1 MIMDSFLEELKED
14 YESWL
19 WRILQF
25 YSNKELIKLTKNPNS
40 LLENFPEASYYDD
53 YTWYD
58 VETYKEE
65 LLKLTK
71 NILNDKLKEK
81 GISL

>member
-1 MIMDSFLEELKED
+1 MVYDLLED

-19 WRILQF
+19 WRTLQF
-25 YSNKELIKLTKNPNS
+25 YSDKELIKLTKNPNS
-40 LLENFPEASYYDD
+40 LLEGFPEDSYYDD

-58 VETYKEE
+58 VEIHKEE

-71 NILNDKLKEK
+71 DVLNDRLKEK
-81 GISL
+81 GISLWTKI